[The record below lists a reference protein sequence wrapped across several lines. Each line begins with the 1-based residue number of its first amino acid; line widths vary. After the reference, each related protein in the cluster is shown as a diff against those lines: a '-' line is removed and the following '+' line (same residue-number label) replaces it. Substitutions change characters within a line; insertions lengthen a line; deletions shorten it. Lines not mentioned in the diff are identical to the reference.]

1 MTGTRRS
8 AEGRLYLCKNEWDM
22 ETEWDLIVRLCVA
35 GLCGTVIGLDREYR
49 VKDAGFRTHFL
60 VALGSA
66 LMMIVSQYGFEGFLA
81 THDGL
86 RLDPSRIA
94 AQVVSGIGFIGAGN
108 MGGALA
114 RAACRWR
121 PEQVVLTDR
130 TLDKAVALAEEL
142 DCDIAMDNAAVA
154 REAKFIFLG
163 VKPQMMGDML
173 AALAPTLEER
183 GGGYVLVSMA
193 AGLTIARLEEMLG
206 FEAPILRIMP
216 NTPAAIGE
224 GMILYAAN
232 ERVAAADVEEFC
244 DKMVGA
250 GRLDRQEERLIDA
263 ASSVSGCG
271 PAFVYQFIEALADG
285 GVACGLPRPKAMEY
299 AAQTLVGAAGMVLAT
314 GRHPGQLKD
323 EVCSP
328 GGTIA
333 GVYALEKGG
342 MRAAV
347 MSAVLESFEKNKELG
362 KQ

>member
-1 MTGTRRS
+1 MGYT
-8 AEGRLYLCKNEWDM
+8 
-22 ETEWDLIVRLCVA
+22 
-35 GLCGTVIGLDREYR
+35 
-49 VKDAGFRTHFL
+49 F
-60 VALGSA
+60 
-66 LMMIVSQYGFEGFLA
+66 
-81 THDGL
+81 
-86 RLDPSRIA
+86 
-94 AQVVSGIGFIGAGN
+94 GFIGAGN

-130 TLDKAVALAEEL
+130 TLEKAVALAEEL
-142 DCDIAMDNAAVA
+142 DCDIAMDNDAVA

-163 VKPQMMGDML
+163 VKPQMMADML

-206 FEAPILRIMP
+206 FPAPILRIMP

-224 GMILYAAN
+224 GMILYTAN

-250 GRLDRQEERLIDA
+250 GRFDALEERLIDA

-285 GVACGLPRPKAMEY
+285 GVACGLPRAKAQQY
-299 AAQTLVGAAGMVLAT
+299 AAQMVLGAAKMLLDT
-314 GRHPGQLKD
+314 GKHPGELKD
-323 EVCSP
+323 AVCSP
-328 GGTIA
+328 GGTTIQ
-333 GVYALEKGG
+333 GV
-342 MRAAV
+342 R
-347 MSAVLESFEKNKELG
+347 VLEERGFRGAVTDAVIAAYDKTCKLREG
-362 KQ
+362 